1 MGPVTFAV
9 GWWLIVAPGV
19 ASAACDAP
27 TTARDLHAATTAFHA
42 SWAALDVAGVHTA
55 LDQAD
60 HALRCIDEPLVA
72 PDVVTWFQLV
82 GLAAFL
88 DEDKTRARDAFRAA
102 LAVLPEYDLP
112 SAVAGPD
119 DDWTELYETLRGLPD
134 EGRMALPAPEA
145 GWIHVDGARAT
156 EHPTGRPWLF
166 QQFDG
171 SGRVVATQVVWT
183 RQPPPAYVVPAPLEP
198 VQQDP
203 KRVDHTS
210 RGLLIAGVAVGVAGA
225 GGLGG
230 AASLKAQFRQ
240 TADLTEAEK
249 LKAPNLV
256 LGSLGWAGVA
266 TGAGL
271 ATGAV
276 VVGRW

>member
-1 MGPVTFAV
+1 MRGTTIAAA
-9 GWWLIVAPGV
+9 GWLWAGPGV
-19 ASAACDAP
+19 AFAACDAP
-27 TTARDLHAATTAFHA
+27 TTSRDLQAATTAFHA

-55 LDQAD
+55 MDRAD

-82 GLAAFL
+82 GLTAFL
-88 DEDKTRARDAFRAA
+88 DDDKPRARDAFRAA

-134 EGRMALPAPEA
+134 DGRAPLAPPEQ
-145 GWIHVDGARAT
+145 GWVQVDGARAG

-171 SGRVVATQVVWT
+171 AGRVVATEVVWT
-183 RQPPPAYVVPAPLEP
+183 RQPPPAYAVVTPVEPVPRDPAPAGRP
-198 VQQDP
+198 
-203 KRVDHTS
+203 S
-210 RGLLIAGVAVGVAGA
+210 RGLLAAGLAVGLAGA

-230 AASLKAQFRQ
+230 ATALKVRYVQSDDPMQARR
-240 TADLTEAEK
+240 LI
-249 LKAPNLV
+249 APNLV
-256 LGSLGWAGVA
+256 LGSLGWTGVA

-271 ATGAV
+271 AAGAV